1 MFQVVV
7 WSFVVLFVV
16 PICLF
21 LIPALSD
28 SQSNSLLNGN
38 FVVAMFK
45 REITFKG
52 IVIEYSGSDTKV
64 ERINCTDRI
73 EEELILQVI
82 RRKLSSWCLGL
93 SFCKVVFAS
102 HFPIFWGWALS
113 ATSLCGKAM
122 WSPLNLT
129 PTIVST
135 GLVCGKP
142 LQPRCPL
149 LLQRTHRGTQGTV
162 CVGSL
167 RLLVWVQPHLSG

>member
-1 MFQVVV
+1 MVK
-7 WSFVVLFVV
+7 FVVF
-16 PICLF
+16 ICLF

-28 SQSNSLLNGN
+28 SQSNFLLNGN

-52 IVIEYSGSDTKV
+52 TVIEYSGSDTKV

-82 RRKLSSWCLGL
+82 RRKLSFPCLEL
-93 SFCKVVFAS
+93 SFCKTFLSFSSTKILSVISVYKGDIFVWKSTVKSFDLDS
-102 HFPIFWGWALS
+102 HHL
-113 ATSLCGKAM
+113 
-122 WSPLNLT
+122 
-129 PTIVST
+129 VST
-135 GLVCGKP
+135 GLMCGKP

-149 LLQRTHRGTQGTV
+149 LLQHTHRGTQGTV

-167 RLLVWVQPHLSG
+167 RLLA